1 MGGAGATATGAGA
14 TATGAIGAA
23 APPAGTTRRL
33 AAEASPWAIASFSAA
48 IASGAR
54 GLPLLTPLQSLKAP
68 ACQLAS
74 GWQYPYSEQ
83 QGAEAG
89 HPRGHFTARALKG
102 AAAQLPSPVPAPRSP
117 AWQLAAE
124 RMTTATLDHM
134 VGRRLESDSPCTLR

>member
-1 MGGAGATATGAGA
+1 MRISAYADHPHEPHGSATAWPTLVA
-14 TATGAIGAA
+14 TTD
-23 APPAGTTRRL
+23 PPAGTT
-33 AAEASPWAIASFSAA
+33 PWAIASFSAA

-54 GLPLLTPLQSLKAP
+54 GRPLLTPLQSLKAP

-89 HPRGHFTARALKG
+89 QPRGHFTARALNG

-117 AWQLAAE
+117 PWQLAAE
-124 RMTTATLDHM
+124 RRTTATLDHM
-134 VGRRLESDSPCTLR
+134 VGRRRLESDSPC